1 MRIRINY
8 ATLYE
13 YERPASVIKQVLRV
27 TPRSHQGQHVSGWR
41 IDADA
46 DVRLRWTED
55 AFGNIVHQLQ
65 TEQPVDQL
73 TVTVSGEATTRDTAG
88 VVAGSHERLPVEVY
102 LRSTERTHADA
113 ALSAFAA
120 EADPGP
126 ASGDVARLH
135 ALMGAVYEGMQFQV
149 GATDVGSTA
158 AEAFALRRGVCQ
170 DLAHVFLACARLQGV
185 PARYVSGHLVRGEG
199 EEMQDASHAWAEAW
213 IADLGWVGFD
223 PANGVCA
230 TENYVRVAVGL
241 DYLDA
246 APVRGF
252 RTGGGN
258 ERMSVRLTVR
268 PSGSRQRQG
277 GQVQEPGAQTQ
288 RMGDME
294 QRQRQ
299 GPA

>member
-1 MRIRINY
+1 MRIRIHY
-8 ATLYE
+8 ATAYE

-27 TPRSHQGQHVSGWR
+27 TPRAYDGQHVSGWR

-46 DVRLRWTED
+46 DVRLRWSED

-65 TEQPVDQL
+65 TEQPADRL
-73 TVTVSGEATTRDTAG
+73 TVTVSGEVTTRDTAG
-88 VVAGSHERLPVEVY
+88 VVTGAHERLPLEAF
-102 LRSTERTHADA
+102 LRSTERTRADA
-113 ALSAFAA
+113 ALTAFAA
-120 EADPGP
+120 EADPRPDDGLI
-126 ASGDVARLH
+126 ARLH
-135 ALMGAVYEGMQFQV
+135 GLMAAVYEGMRFEV

-170 DLAHVFLACARLQGV
+170 DLAHVFVTLARLRGV

-199 EEMQDASHAWAEAW
+199 EELQDASHAWAEAFVP
-213 IADLGWVGFD
+213 DLGWVGFD

-230 TENYVRVAVGL
+230 TDKYVRVAVGL

-258 ERMSVRLTVR
+258 ERMTVRLSVR
-268 PSGSRQRQG
+268 PSGLQRQG
-277 GQVQEPGAQTQ
+277 GQVQRPGFQSQ
-288 RMGDME
+288 RLGDME
-294 QRQRQ
+294 QSQ
-299 GPA
+299 GSE

>member
-1 MRIRINY
+1 MRIRIHY

-27 TPRSHQGQHVSGWR
+27 TPRSHEGQHVSGWR

-46 DVRLRWTED
+46 DVRLRWMED

-65 TEQPVDQL
+65 TEQPVDRL
-73 TVTVSGEATTRDTAG
+73 TVTVSGEVTTHDTAG
-88 VVAGSHERLPVEVY
+88 VVASSHERLPTEVY
-102 LRSTERTHADA
+102 LRSTERTQADA
-113 ALSAFAA
+113 ALAAFAVD
-120 EADPGP
+120 ADPGP
-126 ASGDVARLH
+126 AAGEVARLH
-135 ALMGAVYEGMQFQV
+135 ALMGAIYEGMRFEV
-149 GATDVGSTA
+149 GATDVRSTA

-170 DLAHVFLACARLQGV
+170 DLAHVFVACARLRGV
-185 PARYVSGHLVRGEG
+185 PARYVSGHLLRGEG

-213 IADLGWVGFD
+213 VQDLGWVGFD

-230 TENYVRVAVGL
+230 TDKYVRVAVGL

-258 ERMSVRLTVR
+258 ERMTVRLTVR
-268 PSGSRQRQG
+268 PSGLQRQG
-277 GQVQEPGAQTQ
+277 GQVQRPGFQFQ
-288 RMGDME
+288 RLGDME
-294 QRQRQ
+294 QSQ
-299 GPA
+299 GSD